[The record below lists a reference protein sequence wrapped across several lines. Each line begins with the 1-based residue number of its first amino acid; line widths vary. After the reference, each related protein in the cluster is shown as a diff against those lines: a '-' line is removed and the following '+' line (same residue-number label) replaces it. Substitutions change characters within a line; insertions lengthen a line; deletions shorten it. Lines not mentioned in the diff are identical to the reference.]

1 MDNQLLWTICQTI
14 INGIVLGGIYS
25 LISVGL
31 TVIVGV
37 MKVVN
42 FSQGECLT
50 VGMYMTYAL
59 QLATGWDPLVLL
71 IPVMILMF
79 LFGMGVFDIVIRPV
93 MNRHSTVFT
102 VVTMGLAYVL
112 STGLMLIFSANPLP
126 VDSAFKTSTLTLG
139 SFSVAMPRA
148 QSLVMMVVFIVGLN
162 LFLKK
167 TDIGRAMRVTAEN
180 KEVGMMLGINTR
192 AISRLAYGLGI
203 MFAGVAGLLLTPTYY
218 LYPTVGNSFKIMAM
232 VCVVIGGL
240 GNVGG
245 AVVGGLL
252 IGIVE
257 AFLGTFVSVD
267 LAPAGSFVLLLL
279 VLIFRPNGLFGKGER
294 IA

>member
-1 MDNQLLWTICQTI
+1 MNQLLWTICQTL

-42 FSQGECLT
+42 FSQGECLA
-50 VGMYMTYAL
+50 VGMYITYAL
-59 QLATGWDPLVLL
+59 QLLTGWDPLVLL
-71 IPVMILMF
+71 VPVMIIMF
-79 LFGMGVFDIVIRPV
+79 FFGMGVFEVVIRPV
-93 MNRHSTVFT
+93 MNREKTVFT

-112 STGLMLIFSANPLP
+112 STGLLILFSANPLP
-126 VDSAFKTSTLTLG
+126 VDSAFKTTTLNFAG
-139 SFSVAMPRA
+139 FSVAMPRV
-148 QSLVMMVVFIVGLN
+148 QSFVLMILFIVGLN
-162 LFLKK
+162 FFLKR

-180 KEVGMMLGINTR
+180 KEVGTMLGINPR
-192 AISRLAYGLGI
+192 SISRLAYGLGI

-218 LYPTVGNSFKIMAM
+218 LYPTIGGSFKIMAM

-240 GNVGG
+240 GSVGG
-245 AVVGGLL
+245 AVVGGMLV
-252 IGIVE
+252 GIVE
-257 AFLGTFVSVD
+257 VFLATFISVD
-267 LAPAGSFVLLLL
+267 LSPAGSFLLLLL
-279 VLIFRPNGLFGKGER
+279 VLIFLPNGLFGKGER

>member
-1 MDNQLLWTICQTI
+1 MENQLLWTICQTLL
-14 INGIVLGGIYS
+14 NGIVLGGIYC

-50 VGMYMTYAL
+50 VGMYVTYVL
-59 QLATGWDPLVLL
+59 QILTGWDPLVLL
-71 IPVMILMF
+71 VPVMIIMF
-79 LFGMGVFDIVIRPV
+79 LFGMGVFEIVIRPV
-93 MNRHSTVFT
+93 VNREKTVFT

-112 STGLMLIFSANPLP
+112 STGLLLIFSANPIP
-126 VDSAFKTSTLTLG
+126 VDSAFKTTTLTLG
-139 SFSVAMPRA
+139 SFSIAMPRA
-148 QSLVMMVVFIVGLN
+148 QSFVLMLVFIVALN

-167 TDIGRAMRVTAEN
+167 TDMGRAMRATAEN
-180 KEVGMMLGINTR
+180 KEVSQMLGINTKSV
-192 AISRLAYGLGI
+192 SRFAYGLGI

-245 AVVGGLL
+245 AVIGGLL
-252 IGIVE
+252 IGVVE

-279 VLIFRPNGLFGKGER
+279 VLIFLPNGLFGKGER

>member
-1 MDNQLLWTICQTI
+1 MENPLLWTICQTLL
-14 INGIVLGGIYS
+14 NGIVLGGIYC

-50 VGMYMTYAL
+50 VGMYITYVL
-59 QLATGWDPLVLL
+59 QILTGWDPLILL
-71 IPVMILMF
+71 VPVMIIMF
-79 LFGMGVFDIVIRPV
+79 LFGMGVFEMVIRPV
-93 MNRHSTVFT
+93 VNRDKTVFT

-126 VDSAFKTSTLTLG
+126 VDSAFKTTTLTLG

-148 QSLVMMVVFIVGLN
+148 QSFVLMIAFIVALN

-167 TDIGRAMRVTAEN
+167 TDMGRAMRATAEN
-180 KEVGMMLGINTR
+180 KEVSQMLGINTKT
-192 AISRLAYGLGI
+192 ISRFAYGLGI

-218 LYPTVGNSFKIMAM
+218 LYPTIGNSFKIMAM

-240 GNVGG
+240 GNIGG

-252 IGIVE
+252 IGVVE

-279 VLIFRPNGLFGKGER
+279 VLIFLPNGLFGKGER
-294 IA
+294 VA

>member
-1 MDNQLLWTICQTI
+1 MENPLLWTICQTLL
-14 INGIVLGGIYS
+14 NGIVLGGIYC

-50 VGMYMTYAL
+50 VGMYITYVL
-59 QLATGWDPLVLL
+59 QILTGWDPLILL
-71 IPVMILMF
+71 VPVMIIMF
-79 LFGMGVFDIVIRPV
+79 LFGMGVFEIVIRPV
-93 MNRHSTVFT
+93 VNRDKTVFT

-126 VDSAFKTSTLTLG
+126 VDSAFKTTTLTLG

-148 QSLVMMVVFIVGLN
+148 QSFVLMIAFIVALN
-162 LFLKK
+162 LFLKR
-167 TDIGRAMRVTAEN
+167 TDMGRAMRATAEN
-180 KEVGMMLGINTR
+180 KEVSQMLGINTKT
-192 AISRLAYGLGI
+192 ISRFAYGLGI

-218 LYPTVGNSFKIMAM
+218 LYPTIGNSFKIMAM

-240 GNVGG
+240 GNIGG

-252 IGIVE
+252 IGVVE
-257 AFLGTFVSVD
+257 AFLGTFISVD

-279 VLIFRPNGLFGKGER
+279 VLIFLPNGLFGKGER
-294 IA
+294 VA